1 MNELRWYTI
10 FLLLFNKQNWKKKK
24 KVMAIFISFEE
35 YILKEL
41 NFRNYLK
48 VNKVG
53 SHKEYYS

>member
-1 MNELRWYTI
+1 
-10 FLLLFNKQNWKKKK
+10 
-24 KVMAIFISFEE
+24 MAIFISFEE

-48 VNKVG
+48 VNKIG